1 MKFLIK
7 NPPSFAFEREASMLS
22 HKDQEAMVCEP
33 NLACLFLLGL

>member
-22 HKDQEAMVCEP
+22 NEDQETMVCEP
-33 NLACLFLLGL
+33 NLACFLLGL